1 LILNSSAFGLLTK
14 LTFYS
19 FFGSFFCARLSKIIY
34 FTMFTGIAKMN
45 RKTATII
52 KDYVIITL
60 GLSMFAV
67 GWVVFL
73 IPAEITGGGISGVG
87 AVLYFAARIPV
98 SVTYLS
104 VNIVLVMVAVKI
116 LGANFGVKTIYSILM
131 LTLFFALFQNVVDEP
146 LVNDMFLSAV
156 LGGMAGGIGLGIVFS
171 RGGSTGGTDIF
182 AMIINKYRNVSPG
195 RIILYCD
202 VIIIASSYFVFQ
214 SPEKLVY
221 GYVSM
226 WVVAY
231 SLDSFLSGANRSAQM
246 FIISKN
252 YEKIADFINKEAIRG
267 VTILDGTGWYTQEN
281 TKIIMSV
288 VRKKETSQIFRKIR
302 EIDPEAFI
310 SMGSVMGVYGKG
322 FDKIKL

>member
-1 LILNSSAFGLLTK
+1 
-14 LTFYS
+14 
-19 FFGSFFCARLSKIIY
+19 
-34 FTMFTGIAKMN
+34 MFTGIVNMN
-45 RKTATII
+45 RKLATAI
-52 KDYVIITL
+52 KDYVTITF
-60 GLSMFAV
+60 GLLLFAL

-73 IPAEITGGGISGVG
+73 IPAEITGGGVSGVG
-87 AVLYFAARIPV
+87 AVLYFAAKIPV
-98 SVTYLS
+98 SVTYLA
-104 VNIVLVMVAVKI
+104 VNVILVLIALKI
-116 LGANFGVKTIYSILM
+116 LGASFGIKTIYSILV
-131 LTLFFALFQNVVDEP
+131 LSSFFAVFQGIVKEP
-146 LVNDMFLSAV
+146 IVNDMFLSSV
-156 LGGMAGGIGLGIVFS
+156 LGGMACGIGLGVVFS

-182 AMIINKYRNVSPG
+182 AMIVNKYRNISPG

-246 FIISKN
+246 FIVSKE
-252 YEKIADFINKEAIRG
+252 YEKIADFINNVAIRG
-267 VTILDGTGWYTQEN
+267 VTILDGTGWYTREN

-302 EIDPEAFI
+302 EIDPDAFI
-310 SMGSVMGVYGKG
+310 TMASVMGVYGKG
-322 FDKIKL
+322 FDKLKI

>member
-1 LILNSSAFGLLTK
+1 MNRKLATAIKDYLIITFGLL
-14 LTFYS
+14 L
-19 FFGSFFCARLSKIIY
+19 
-34 FTMFTGIAKMN
+34 
-45 RKTATII
+45 
-52 KDYVIITL
+52 
-60 GLSMFAV
+60 FAL

-73 IPAEITGGGISGVG
+73 IPVEITGGGVSGVG
-87 AVLYFAARIPV
+87 AVLYFAAKIPV
-98 SVTYLS
+98 SITYLS
-104 VNIVLVMVAVKI
+104 VNVVLVLVAIKI
-116 LGANFGVKTIYSILM
+116 LGANFGVKTIYSILL
-131 LTLFFALFQNVVDEP
+131 LTLFFAVFQGIVKDPIVD
-146 LVNDMFLSAV
+146 DMFLSAV
-156 LGGMAGGIGLGIVFS
+156 LGGMACGIGLGVVFS

-182 AMIINKYRNVSPG
+182 AMIINKYRNISPG

-246 FIISKN
+246 FIVSKE
-252 YEKIADFINKEAIRG
+252 YEKIADFINNETIRG
-267 VTILDGTGWYTQEN
+267 VTILEGKGWYTREN

-288 VRKKETSQIFRKIR
+288 VRKKETGLIFRKIR
-302 EIDPEAFI
+302 EIDPDAFI
-310 SMGSVMGVYGKG
+310 TMGSVMGVYGKG

>member
-1 LILNSSAFGLLTK
+1 
-14 LTFYS
+14 
-19 FFGSFFCARLSKIIY
+19 
-34 FTMFTGIAKMN
+34 MFTGIVNMN
-45 RKTATII
+45 RKLAIAI
-52 KDYVIITL
+52 KDYIIITFGLLLFAL
-60 GLSMFAV
+60 GWL
-67 GWVVFL
+67 VFL
-73 IPAEITGGGISGVG
+73 IPAEITGGGVSGVG
-87 AVLYFAARIPV
+87 AVLYFATKIPV

-104 VNIVLVMVAVKI
+104 VNVVLVLVAIKI
-116 LGANFGVKTIYSILM
+116 LGANFGVKTIYSILV
-131 LTLFFALFQNVVDEP
+131 LSLFFAVFQGIVKEPIVD
-146 LVNDMFLSAV
+146 DMFLSAV
-156 LGGMAGGIGLGIVFS
+156 LGGMACGIALGIVFS

-182 AMIINKYRNVSPG
+182 AMIVNKYRNISPG

-246 FIISKN
+246 FIISKE
-252 YEKIADFINKEAIRG
+252 YEKIANFINNEAIRG
-267 VTILDGTGWYTQEN
+267 VTILDGTGWYTREN

-302 EIDPEAFI
+302 EIDPDAFI

-322 FDKIKL
+322 FDKLKM

>member
-1 LILNSSAFGLLTK
+1 MFVHLIN
-14 LTFYS
+14 
-19 FFGSFFCARLSKIIY
+19 
-34 FTMFTGIAKMN
+34 MN
-45 RKTATII
+45 RKLATSI
-52 KDYVIITL
+52 KDYIIITL
-60 GLSMFAV
+60 GLSMFAL

-73 IPAEITGGGISGVG
+73 IPAEITGGGISGLG

-98 SVTYLS
+98 SLTYLS
-104 VNIVLVMVAVKI
+104 INVVLVLIAIKI
-116 LGANFGVKTIYSILM
+116 LGANFGVKTIYSIAV
-131 LTLFFALFQNVVDEP
+131 LTLFFAMFQGIVKEP

-156 LGGMAGGIGLGIVFS
+156 LGGMTCGIGLGVVFS

-182 AMIINKYRNVSPG
+182 AMVINKYRNVSPG
-195 RIILYCD
+195 KVILICD

-246 FIISKN
+246 FIVSKN
-252 YEKIADFINKEAIRG
+252 YQQIADFINKEAIRG
-267 VTILDGTGWYTQEN
+267 VTILEGKGWYTQEN

-310 SMGSVMGVYGKG
+310 TMGSVMGVYGKG

>member
-1 LILNSSAFGLLTK
+1 
-14 LTFYS
+14 
-19 FFGSFFCARLSKIIY
+19 
-34 FTMFTGIAKMN
+34 MFTGIGNMN
-45 RKTATII
+45 RKLATAI
-52 KDYVIITL
+52 KDYLIITF
-60 GLSMFAV
+60 GLLLFAL

-73 IPAEITGGGISGVG
+73 IPVEITGGGVSGVG
-87 AVLYFAARIPV
+87 AVLYFAAKIPV
-98 SVTYLS
+98 SITYLS
-104 VNIVLVMVAVKI
+104 VNVVLVLVAIKI
-116 LGANFGVKTIYSILM
+116 LGANFGVKTIYSILL
-131 LTLFFALFQNVVDEP
+131 LTLFFAVFQGIVKDHIVD
-146 LVNDMFLSAV
+146 DMFLSAV
-156 LGGMAGGIGLGIVFS
+156 LGGMACGIGLGVVFS

-182 AMIINKYRNVSPG
+182 AMIINKYRNISPG

-246 FIISKN
+246 FIVSKE
-252 YEKIADFINKEAIRG
+252 YEKIADFINNEAIRG
-267 VTILDGTGWYTQEN
+267 VTILEGKGWYTREN

-288 VRKKETSQIFRKIR
+288 VRKKETGLIFRKIR
-302 EIDPEAFI
+302 EIDPDAFI
-310 SMGSVMGVYGKG
+310 TMGSVMGVYGKG